1 MAVPTPLSQI
11 EQNLTKIGVSE
22 LSPEI
27 QNVLKKLKGGQD
39 AVLTEVNEADSILIS
54 GVHLLSKV
62 EADLFQLIPRAVVIC
77 NDVATCMKVEE
88 LLNTLSFN
96 RDLKTVLIHDKAD
109 SVKQRNTLYEGVDI
123 VIGMPK
129 RTGEL
134 YFQNGINLKQVK
146 HFIVLEATQIAQ
158 KGGLTPILRLCESL
172 PKCQKIIFQSA
183 KHDKLEN
190 FIDECL
196 MNPLFC

>member
-1 MAVPTPLSQI
+1 MALPTPLFQI
-11 EQNLTKIGVSE
+11 EQNFTKIGNPDFSN
-22 LSPEI
+22 EI
-27 QNVLKKLKGGQD
+27 KNILKKLKGGQD
-39 AVLTEVNEADSILIS
+39 AVISKVNEADSFLIS
-54 GVHLLSKV
+54 TVHLLSKV
-62 EADLFQLIPRAVVIC
+62 EADLFQLIPRAVVLC

-146 HFIVLEATQIAQ
+146 HFIILEATQIAL

-183 KHDKLEN
+183 SYNKLEN
-190 FIDECL
+190 FIEECFT
-196 MNPLFC
+196 NPLLF

>member
-1 MAVPTPLSQI
+1 MALPTPLFQI
-11 EQNLTKIGVSE
+11 EQNFTKIGGSE
-22 LSPEI
+22 FSNEVKNI
-27 QNVLKKLKGGQD
+27 LKKLKGGQD
-39 AVLTEVNEADSILIS
+39 VVISKVKEADHFLIS
-54 GVHLLSKV
+54 SMHLLSKV
-62 EADLFQLIPRAVVIC
+62 EADLFQLIPRALVLC

-129 RTGEL
+129 RTEEL

-146 HFIVLEATQIAQ
+146 HFIILEATQVAL

-183 KHDKLEN
+183 SHNKLEN
-190 FIDECL
+190 FIEECFT
-196 MNPLFC
+196 NPLFF